1 MCLLLKCRT
10 YLIKHHTC
18 VYVYV
23 ERNEKFY
30 TNLLVCTFIRPLNSL
45 WDVIL
50 QAQCKSLIKK
60 LITKI
65 KKN

>member
-30 TNLLVCTFIRPLNSL
+30 TNLLVCTSIRPLNSL

-50 QAQCKSLIKK
+50 QAQCKSLMKK